1 METLSIAAT
10 NSSPQVAL
18 EPDTGRMRLSG
29 ESYPENAF
37 AFYRPIFDW
46 LRRFLREDET
56 GIQLELSLSYL
67 NTGSIKCLMDIL
79 DQLDDAHRNGRQ
91 VKVTWFYDADN
102 HRALEMAEDFGE
114 DLSLPFD
121 IVPLPESRP

>member
-1 METLSIAAT
+1 METLNIAAT

-18 EPDTGRMRLSG
+18 DPAAGFMRLSG

-46 LRRFLREDET
+46 LRAFLREGAAPIT
-56 GIQLELSLSYL
+56 LELSLSYL

-79 DQLDDAHRNGRQ
+79 DQLEDAHRDERT
-91 VKVTWFYDADN
+91 VKVVWFYDADN

-114 DLSLPFD
+114 DLTLPFD
-121 IVPLPESRP
+121 IVPLPETRS